1 MAIDRHD
8 IHPQMKGNVMRYY
21 LLIFYSSILFAQE
34 QDALKLYYET
44 LDAYQK
50 KHYQLAEMK
59 LYQLDKLVPND
70 TEIYYMTAQVHA
82 WQNQK
87 DKALIKLQQSIEMGS
102 DFVLKVATDSAFYSF
117 REDNEFRKIL
127 NEIEELKKPV
137 SNSAV
142 AFIINERDLIPEGTA
157 FDDSTGQLFI
167 SSAYKRKI
175 KRIYPDGKSDDL
187 VIEKQDGLLGVAGME
202 VDAKRRVIWVNSC
215 RNPNMPIAEGEQEEM
230 LTTVVHQF
238 DLRTGKLIRQ
248 YPGPKGGHFF
258 NDLTVDQVGNVY
270 ITDTQSGEIYW
281 IPKTRDSLE
290 IFLKPRHVFFLNGI
304 TKSSDDRYL
313 FVAHGSGILLI
324 DRETRAHQA
333 LKHSELIPL
342 GGIDGL
348 AFYDRTL
355 IAHQSGVVGRIK
367 KFHLS
372 SDMKSVTGVTIIEAN
387 NPHFD
392 QPTTGEIGGDWYYY
406 IANAQLRS
414 GFKNGKIKPIDQL
427 KDVVILKT
435 KLK

>member
-1 MAIDRHD
+1 
-8 IHPQMKGNVMRYY
+8 MKI
-21 LLIFYSSILFAQE
+21 LLLAFYTCMLVAQE

-50 KHYQLAEMK
+50 RNYQLAEKK
-59 LYQLDKLVPND
+59 LYQLDKLVPSD
-70 TEIYYMTAQVHA
+70 TEIYYMMAQVHA

-87 DKALIKLQQSIEMGS
+87 DKAVLKLKQSIEMGS
-102 DFVLKVATDSAFYSF
+102 DFVLNIATDSAFYSF
-117 REDNEFRKIL
+117 RRDEEFITL
-127 NEIEELKKPV
+127 LKKIDALRKPV
-137 SNSAV
+137 QNSSV
-142 AFIINERDLIPEGTA
+142 AFIIPERDLIPEGTA

-187 VIEKQDGLLGVAGME
+187 VAEKQDGLLGIAGME

-215 RNPNMPIAEGEQEEM
+215 RNPNMPIAEGEQEEA

-238 DLRTGKLIRQ
+238 DLRTGKLIRK
-248 YPGPKGGHFF
+248 YPGPKGEHFF
-258 NDLTVDQVGNVY
+258 NDLTVDREGNVY

-281 IPKTRDSLE
+281 IPKTSDSLE
-290 IFLKPRHVFFLNGI
+290 IFLKPLNVFFLNGI

-324 DRETRAHQA
+324 DRATRVHQA
-333 LKHSELIPL
+333 LTHSELIPL

-348 AFYDRTL
+348 AFYDRVL

-372 SDMKSVTGVTIIEAN
+372 SDMKSVTGVTTIEAN

-414 GFKNGKIKPIDQL
+414 GFKNGKIKPLDQL